1 VISLKYH
8 NAITVDQGG
17 AGDKAQKEARQM
29 QTITESKAFRIN
41 GFLALAILLVLI
53 VVDVYLV
60 YSVATGAQ
68 EAARFHRGVPTAP
81 LRLLWVFFPMVFVTA
96 LWAAG
101 MFVVQPN
108 EARVLVVF
116 GKYIGSVRE
125 SGFWWS
131 NPFAVKKHV
140 SLRIRNFNSERI
152 KVNDSHGN
160 PIEIAAVVV
169 WRVIDSAR
177 ALFDVDNY
185 EQFVSIQSETAIR
198 ALASDYPY
206 DAQDEQRTSLRG
218 NPQEVAEN
226 LKSQLEA
233 RLTVAGVEVIE
244 SRISHLAYAP
254 EIAQLMLRRQQAQA
268 IIAARQKI
276 VEGAVGMVE
285 MALRMLGEQKIVELD
300 QDKKATMVNNL
311 LVALV
316 SESEA
321 QPVINTGTL
330 YQ

>member
-1 VISLKYH
+1 
-8 NAITVDQGG
+8 
-17 AGDKAQKEARQM
+17 M
-29 QTITESKAFRIN
+29 QTITERKAFRIN
-41 GFLALAILLVLI
+41 GFIALVILIALVVLDI
-53 VVDVYLV
+53 YLV
-60 YSVATGAQ
+60 YSMAV
-68 EAARFHRGVPTAP
+68 EANDMARYHQADPTAP
-81 LRLLWVFFPMVFVTA
+81 LRFLRVFLPMTLVTILWGVG
-96 LWAAG
+96 L
-101 MFVVQPN
+101 FVVQPN
-108 EARVLVVF
+108 EARVLVLF
-116 GKYIGSVRE
+116 GKYIGSVHDA
-125 SGFWWS
+125 GFQWG
-131 NPFAVKKHV
+131 NPFAAKKHV

-169 WRVIDSAR
+169 WRVVDSAR
-177 ALFDVDNY
+177 ALFDVENY

-198 ALASDYPY
+198 ALASEYPY

-218 NPQEVAEN
+218 NPQEIAEN
-226 LKSQLEA
+226 LKGQLEA
-233 RLTVAGVEVIE
+233 RLEVVGVEVIE
-244 SRISHLAYAP
+244 SRISHLAYAA

-285 MALRMLGEQKIVELD
+285 MALKMLSDQKIVELD